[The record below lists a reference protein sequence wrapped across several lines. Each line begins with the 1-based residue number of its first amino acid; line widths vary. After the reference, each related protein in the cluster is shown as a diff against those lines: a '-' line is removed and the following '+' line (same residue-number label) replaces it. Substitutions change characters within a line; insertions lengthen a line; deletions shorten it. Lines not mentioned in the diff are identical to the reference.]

1 MRRRWSDIGT
11 TAVRDRKKINNKGRH
26 RWSEVPEW
34 ILGELGICL
43 LSYLWYDSRYWFP
56 ILQILLIPYGY
67 YLKSRRM
74 KIRRRQ
80 YERGFYEFL
89 QSMLPSLQAG
99 YSLENASIAAYRELR
114 EMNGE
119 RHAFVEQL
127 ALVVRGIEVHVPVED
142 LFHEMASATESE
154 DIRQFA
160 VILEILKNMGGN
172 SVEVLKN
179 SMIRIQKKMET
190 GEEIR
195 TLLSGKIYEKN
206 LMLLM
211 PFFLMVYLRISN
223 GSYLDLLYHTIP
235 GQMVMTAALAGV
247 IACFYWSEHIM
258 GVTRSLSG

>member
-1 MRRRWSDIGT
+1 M
-11 TAVRDRKKINNKGRH
+11 
-26 RWSEVPEW
+26 
-34 ILGELGICL
+34 GICL
-43 LSYLWYDSRYWFP
+43 LSYLWYDNWYWFFF
-56 ILQILLIPYGY
+56 LQILLIPYGY
-67 YLKSRRM
+67 YLDSRRM
-74 KIRRRQ
+74 KIKRRQ

-99 YSLENASIAAYRELR
+99 YSLENASIAAYRELK

-127 ALVVRGIEVHVPVED
+127 ALVVHGIEVHVPVED
-142 LFHEMASATESE
+142 LFHEMASATDSE

-160 VILEILKNMGGN
+160 VVLEILKNMGGN
-172 SVEVLKN
+172 SVEVLRN

-190 GEEIR
+190 AEEIR

-223 GSYLDLLYHTIP
+223 GNYLDLLYHTIP
-235 GQMVMTAALAGV
+235 GQMVMTVALAGIIV
-247 IACFYWSEHIM
+247 CFYWSEHIM
-258 GVTRSLSG
+258 GITKGISV